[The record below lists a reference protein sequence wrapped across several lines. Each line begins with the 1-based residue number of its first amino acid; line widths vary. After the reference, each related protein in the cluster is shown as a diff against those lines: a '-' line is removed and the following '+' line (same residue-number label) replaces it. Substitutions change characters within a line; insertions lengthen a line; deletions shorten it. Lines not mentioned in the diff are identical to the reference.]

1 MPGPAVKGERWG
13 AWTRGCG
20 RGSASGAEMEQEVRG
35 GRGEKWEPIHSLAH
49 HSFTKIITQRWE
61 WKRGTKSRDTESLR
75 KVVKVS
81 LKNKDPLSSTKTE
94 FRNPD
99 GGLR

>member
-1 MPGPAVKGERWG
+1 MG
-13 AWTRGCG
+13 
-20 RGSASGAEMEQEVRG
+20 
-35 GRGEKWEPIHSLAH
+35 GEKSGEPTHSLTH

-61 WKRGTKSRDTESLR
+61 WKRGTKLRDTESLR
-75 KVVKVS
+75 KVSKVS
-81 LKNKDPLSSTKTE
+81 LKIKTPSPSTKTE